1 MANFDSL
8 ATNYAKSK
16 ASDYE
21 KKLTQMLLSPLAG
34 QKQSAQETLKTN
46 YDKLMGALDYSG
58 EKLQKQYNTSAREAY
73 VNKILSTN
81 NLKYKLNELGLAT
94 SGAGIDQYYDLENSY
109 GKNLAILGST
119 LGEGLADIEQQ
130 RKEGLSDY
138 NAGLSDLDL
147 KYSQLE
153 QAAKSDIFDRLE
165 AYKKNEYN
173 NYYNE
178 LVRRYEAAQNSPVYK
193 KYDDIT
199 GGGDGKVTD
208 NNVSKITTD
217 TIINTQYWN
226 NKKAPQTLVN
236 ALNKY
241 GPLGTQ
247 DWNGLR
253 YQPAGVIYNGKDYG
267 GIKSTGVKMPKGVKN
282 SSGVDVGGQTVWQTS
297 DGTMWIWNGSKM
309 TYEPYSKMYVK
320 RYPNSTSTR
329 KTSTSNKLG
338 AVGNLLK
345 SYNKTTGTQR
355 DARFLRSK

>member
-8 ATNYAKSK
+8 ATNYANSK

-34 QKQSAQETLKTN
+34 QKQSAQETLKAN

-109 GKNLAILGST
+109 GKNLATLGST

-130 RKEGLSDY
+130 RREGLSDY

-165 AYKKNEYN
+165 AYKKTEYN

-178 LVRRYEAAQNSPVYK
+178 LVRQYEAAQNIPVYK

-208 NNVSKITTD
+208 NNISKITTD

-226 NKKAPQTLVN
+226 NKKAPQTLVD

-309 TYEPYSKMYVK
+309 TYEKANRRDIFKNV
-320 RYPNSTSTR
+320 
-329 KTSTSNKLG
+329 
-338 AVGNLLK
+338 
-345 SYNKTTGTQR
+345 NKTFRDIYGT
-355 DARFLRSK
+355 L

>member
-8 ATNYAKSK
+8 ATNYANSK

-178 LVRRYEAAQNSPVYK
+178 LVRRYEAAQNSPVYT

-208 NNVSKITTD
+208 NNISKITTD

-241 GPLGTQ
+241 GALGTQ

-267 GIKSTGVKMPKGVKN
+267 GIQPSGNKAPRGVKTAR
-282 SSGVDVGGQTVWQTS
+282 GVDVGGQTIWKTS
-297 DGTMWIWNGSKM
+297 NGQQWIWNGSKM
-309 TYEPYSKMYVK
+309 TYEPIKVTTTKLTY
-320 RYPNSTSTR
+320 TG

-355 DARFLRSK
+355 DSRFLRSK